1 MVSFVKAGVLVPRS
15 DLSRRGEKCSLTA
28 ESKTANSIL
37 IGKPICA
44 SLTWSNGGRQPGRFD
59 WSMAKRIPSDT

>member
-28 ESKTANSIL
+28 ESKTVKRHLSSASRFALPSHGAAAVANPAL
-37 IGKPICA
+37 
-44 SLTWSNGGRQPGRFD
+44 
-59 WSMAKRIPSDT
+59 

>member
-28 ESKTANSIL
+28 ESKTANSISHRQADL
-37 IGKPICA
+37 RF
-44 SLTWSNGGRQPGRFD
+44 LTWSNGGRQPGRFD